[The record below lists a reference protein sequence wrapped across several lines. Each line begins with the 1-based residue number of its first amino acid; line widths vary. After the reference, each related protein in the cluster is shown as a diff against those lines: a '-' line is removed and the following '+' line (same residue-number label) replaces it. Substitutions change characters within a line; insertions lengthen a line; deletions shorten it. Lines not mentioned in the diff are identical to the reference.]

1 MSADLV
7 FMICKPWKVAAK
19 ISKLSFG
26 CFIKTVCALLTL
38 CFTDSQRK
46 RYKATMEKFKIYSK
60 LSPVISR
67 GRGADQV
74 LVAFHMMMTELS
86 TTNNTEGNHQLVTT
100 IPMIRSR

>member
-26 CFIKTVCALLTL
+26 CFIKTVCALLTV

-60 LSPVISR
+60 LSPSSA
-67 GRGADQV
+67 G
-74 LVAFHMMMTELS
+74 
-86 TTNNTEGNHQLVTT
+86 
-100 IPMIRSR
+100 